1 MAFVEALT
9 GNTRKGTE
17 TMREYIYYTTLRP
30 ASPGTIPREGLVS
43 IEHFE
48 HRTQLAFCK
57 AWSRVTY
64 SEPLTPETLTKYEL
78 SDNTPE
84 EDDFIQ
90 LEKIDP
96 LIIFKG
102 NASQREAEERKEER
116 NESDLHSLYTALIDG
131 LIDYFYTVSDQ
142 RNGYQTIFICH
153 PSSKYDTPQLTAVT
167 LINGLFAHMTYD
179 CQITDFRKLC
189 QELPHNGR
197 KVFYSSLDD

>member
-1 MAFVEALT
+1 
-9 GNTRKGTE
+9 
-17 TMREYIYYTTLRP
+17 MREKYVYYCLRRP
-30 ASPGTIPREGLVS
+30 ASPGTIPTKNLIQ
-43 IEHFE
+43 IENFSE
-48 HRTQLAFCK
+48 RQQFAFCK

-64 SEPLTPETLTKYEL
+64 SEPLTPEILRQYEL

-84 EDDFIQ
+84 EDDFLQ

-153 PSSKYDTPQLTAVT
+153 HSAKYDVPQLTAVT
-167 LINGLFAHMTYD
+167 LIDGSFAHMTYD

-189 QELPHNGR
+189 QELPHNGL
-197 KVFYSSLDD
+197 KIYYASLDD